1 MRFSV
6 FVFLAGILAPL
17 FFGAGVNAA
26 PVLIPSP
33 PQVSASSYI
42 LMEVN
47 TGKIIAEDNADER
60 LPPASLTKMMTAYIV
75 EKELDSGRIDMSD
88 KVPVSVRAWKTGGSK
103 MFIKEGTEVSVSDL
117 LRGVI
122 IQSGN
127 DASVALAEF
136 IAGSEGAFV
145 DIMNQQAKLMGME
158 NTKFESATG
167 LPRQDQYSSAR
178 DLAILASH
186 IINDYPENYSI
197 YAEKYFVYGGI
208 RQPNRN
214 KLLWRDDRVDGL
226 KTGYTEKAKYC
237 MVASAA
243 KQDTRFVAVVMGTK
257 SPEARAVEAQ
267 KLLSYG
273 FRYYE
278 THQLFSE
285 GELVNSPKVWKGVE
299 DSVDLVVTNDIKL
312 TIPMGGEDNLETSIE
327 IAENIVAPFD
337 DGSEFGTLTISYD
350 GEALAEEKLVA
361 VSGVEKAG
369 FFKWI
374 WHSLVLIF
382 SAIF

>member
-1 MRFSV
+1 MKKLISV
-6 FVFLAGILAPL
+6 FGMLLSIAFSQTAIS
-17 FFGAGVNAA
+17 A

-42 LMEVN
+42 LMEAN
-47 TGKIIAEDNADER
+47 TGNIIAEQNADEE
-60 LPPASLTKMMTAYIV
+60 LPPASLTKMMTAFIV
-75 EKELDSGRIDMSD
+75 EKELASGRISMDDM
-88 KVPVSVRAWKTGGSK
+88 VPVSVKAWKTGGSK
-103 MFIKEGTEVSVSDL
+103 TFIKEGTEVSVSDL

-136 IAGSEGAFV
+136 IAGSEDAFV
-145 DIMNQQAKLMGME
+145 DIMNQQARLLGME
-158 NTKFESATG
+158 HTKFESATG
-167 LPRQDQYSSAR
+167 LPRNDQYSSAR

-186 IINDYPENYSI
+186 IINDYPENYPI
-197 YAEKYFVYGGI
+197 YAERYFTYAGI

-226 KTGYTEKAKYC
+226 KTGYTERAKYC
-237 MVASAA
+237 MVASAGED
-243 KQDTRFVAVVMGTK
+243 DTRFIVVVMGTK

-267 KLLSYG
+267 KLLSFG

-278 THQLFSE
+278 THKLFSV
-285 GELVNSPKVWKGVE
+285 GQSVKTQKVWKGTK
-299 DSVDLVVTNDIKL
+299 DTVDLVLSEDVEL
-312 TIPMGGEDNLETSIE
+312 TIPRGSKDDLETIIE
-327 IAENIVAPFD
+327 VDETIVAPFED
-337 DGSEFGTLTISYD
+337 HSVFGKLTVSLN
-350 GEALAEEKLVA
+350 GEVLAEQDLIAVKAIEK
-361 VSGVEKAG
+361 SG

-374 WHSLVLIF
+374 WHTLVLMF

>member
-1 MRFSV
+1 MMKKVIFAMGALIAAILSQAV
-6 FVFLAGILAPL
+6 TAG
-17 FFGAGVNAA
+17 
-26 PVLIPSP
+26 PVIIPSP

-42 LMEVN
+42 LMEAN
-47 TGKIIAEDNADER
+47 TGKIIAEDNADEQ
-60 LPPASLTKMMTAYIV
+60 LPPASLTKMMTAFII
-75 EKELDSGRIDMSD
+75 ETELGSGRIALDD
-88 KVPVSVRAWKTGGSK
+88 KVPVSVKAWKTGGSK
-103 MFIKEGTEVSVSDL
+103 MFIQEGTEVSVEDL
-117 LRGVI
+117 LKGVI

-136 IAGSEGAFV
+136 VAGSEGAFV
-145 DIMNQQAKLMGME
+145 DIMNQQAKILGME

-186 IINDYPENYSI
+186 IINDYPDNYPM
-197 YAEKYFVYGGI
+197 YAEKHFTYAGI

-226 KTGYTEKAKYC
+226 KTGYTERAKYC

-243 KQDTRFVAVVMGTK
+243 KEDTRFIAVVMGTK

-278 THQLFSE
+278 THKLIAAN
-285 GELVNSPKVWKGVE
+285 ELLKTQKVWKGTE
-299 DSVDLVVTNDIKL
+299 DSVGLTITDDIEL
-312 TIPMGGEDNLETSIE
+312 TIPRGVKEDLDTIIE
-327 IAENIVAPFD
+327 VDENIVAPFD
-337 DGSEFGTLTISYD
+337 NGSVFGKLTVSHNGD
-350 GEALAEEKLVA
+350 VLAERDV
-361 VSGVEKAG
+361 VVTNGVEKSG
-369 FFKWI
+369 FFTWI
-374 WHSLVLIF
+374 WHTIVLIF